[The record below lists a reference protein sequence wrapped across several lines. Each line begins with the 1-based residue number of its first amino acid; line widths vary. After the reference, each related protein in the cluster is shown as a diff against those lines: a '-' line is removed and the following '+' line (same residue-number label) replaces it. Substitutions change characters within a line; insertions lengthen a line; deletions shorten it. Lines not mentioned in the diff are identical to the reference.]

1 VKTYPLHLKQAY
13 STFLQHQQIPEY
25 VHPFY
30 HKWLRYYLDFCAK
43 YDLPATQADSISPF
57 LQKLAD
63 KNQEERYRKQAN
75 HAIRLYMMMAT
86 DGNDSVAH
94 NESPQ
99 LMDLWTSTFENLEK
113 AIRVRNYSDKTLR
126 SYRGWIRKFRI
137 YVKNKRPEK
146 VAMTD
151 VEAFLSHLATHQR
164 VAASTQ
170 NQAFNALLFL
180 FKNVFNRDFIIGGNV
195 VRTKQRRYIPVVLSR
210 AEVEQVFTYL
220 DSPYILVAK
229 ILYGCGLRLFEC
241 LQLRIGDVNTD
252 MDVITVHNGKGQ
264 QDRTVPLPQAIKSD
278 IKAQMQWVGALHQ
291 NDLKQNYD
299 GVFLTNRLSDKYPNA
314 AKELVWQWLFPA
326 RQITIVH
333 ENDLRKRYHL
343 HPSHVNKALRRALVK
358 AQIPKRVTAHT
369 LRHSFASHLLQAN
382 YDIRTI
388 QELLGHADVRT
399 TMIYTHTVKSETR
412 KEAQSPLDFA

>member
-1 VKTYPLHLKQAY
+1 VKTYPLNLKQAY

-25 VHPFY
+25 VRPFY

-94 NESPQ
+94 NESAQ

-151 VEAFLSHLATHQR
+151 VD
-164 VAASTQ
+164 VSTGIK
-170 NQAFNALLFL
+170 FPKITGLIF
-180 FKNVFNRDFIIGGNV
+180 
-195 VRTKQRRYIPVVLSR
+195 PV
-210 AEVEQVFTYL
+210 
-220 DSPYILVAK
+220 
-229 ILYGCGLRLFEC
+229 
-241 LQLRIGDVNTD
+241 
-252 MDVITVHNGKGQ
+252 
-264 QDRTVPLPQAIKSD
+264 
-278 IKAQMQWVGALHQ
+278 
-291 NDLKQNYD
+291 
-299 GVFLTNRLSDKYPNA
+299 
-314 AKELVWQWLFPA
+314 
-326 RQITIVH
+326 
-333 ENDLRKRYHL
+333 
-343 HPSHVNKALRRALVK
+343 
-358 AQIPKRVTAHT
+358 
-369 LRHSFASHLLQAN
+369 
-382 YDIRTI
+382 
-388 QELLGHADVRT
+388 
-399 TMIYTHTVKSETR
+399 
-412 KEAQSPLDFA
+412 